1 MAIQRVFTGITEL
14 YTPFE
19 RIVNAAFAVDEGC
32 IDWIGSEADLPD
44 AYADWPREDLNGRG
58 VLPGLVDSHTH
69 TVWAGTRIDEY
80 VMRSRGA
87 SYEELMD
94 AGGGIHA
101 TTEATQRASE
111 DELVSL
117 AQARLE
123 GFLSR
128 GVTTVEVKSGYGLE
142 REHELKTLRA
152 IRRLSETC
160 SQRITSTL
168 LAHLVPKNWDRSDYL
183 AMLTQELIPEA
194 TEERLAEAVDVFCDR
209 GAYTLDEAQRILETG
224 QTHGLDV
231 KIHAEQLA
239 HTGATKLVCELGG
252 LSADHLERATDD
264 DWQALA
270 DSGTVGTILPGAALL
285 LTRSL
290 PDARAMWDAGV
301 KVAVATD
308 HNPGSS
314 PVYSLPLALQLATA
328 LGGLSVEEAL
338 IAGSAHTA
346 DALGQP
352 DLGRLEPGAHADF
365 LVTDGPNALEPFYR
379 WGEVPLERV
388 YVGGQPVWP

>member
-1 MAIQRVFTGITEL
+1 MTDQIVVTGIAEL

-19 RIVNAAFAVDEGC
+19 RIPDAAMA
-32 IDWIGSEADLPD
+32 IDDGRVAWVGPKSDLPTR
-44 AYADWPREDLNGRG
+44 YAAWPLEDLGGRG

-80 VMRSRGA
+80 AMRSRGA
-87 SYEELMD
+87 GYEELMA

-101 TTEATQRASE
+101 TTEATQQASE
-111 DELVSL
+111 DELVAL

-128 GVTTVEVKSGYGLE
+128 GLTTVEVKSGYGME
-142 REHELKTLRA
+142 REDELKMLRA
-152 IRRLSETC
+152 IRRLADNGP
-160 SQRITSTL
+160 QRVVPTF
-168 LAHLVPKNWDRSDYL
+168 LAHLIPPTWDRDDYV
-183 AMLTQELIPEA
+183 AMVVEELIPEVA
-194 TEERLAEAVDVFCDR
+194 DGDWAEAVDVFCDR
-209 GAYTLDEAQRILETG
+209 GAYTLDEARRVLETG
-224 QTHGLDV
+224 LDQGLAV
-231 KIHAEQLA
+231 KAHTEQLSRN
-239 HTGATKLVCELGG
+239 GATQIVAELGG
-252 LSADHLERATDD
+252 LSADHLEKATDD

-270 DSGTVGTILPGAALL
+270 ESGTVGTILPGAALL

-314 PVYSLPLALQLATA
+314 PFYSLPLALQLASA

-338 IAGSAHTA
+338 IAGTAHTA
-346 DALGQP
+346 DALGKP
-352 DLGRLEPGAHADF
+352 ALGRLEPGAHADF
-365 LVTDGPNALEPFYR
+365 LVTEGSHALEPFYR

-388 YVGGQPVWP
+388 YVAGQPVWP

>member
-1 MAIQRVFTGITEL
+1 MDQQVFSGIAEL

-19 RIVNAAFAVDEGC
+19 RVTDAAMAVDDGR
-32 IDWIGSEADLPD
+32 IVWVGPRSDLPTT
-44 AYADWPREDLNGRG
+44 YTEWPMEDLGGSG
-58 VLPGLVDSHTH
+58 VVPGLVDSHTH

-80 VMRSRGA
+80 AMRSRGA

-111 DELVSL
+111 DELVAL

-128 GVTTVEVKSGYGLE
+128 GVTTVEIKSGYGME
-142 REHELKTLRA
+142 REDELKMLRA
-152 IRRLSETC
+152 IRSLADNEP
-160 SQRITSTL
+160 QRVVSTF
-168 LAHLVPKNWDRSDYL
+168 LAHLIPTTWDRADYL
-183 AMLTQELIPEA
+183 AMLTQDLISEVA
-194 TEERLAEAVDVFCDR
+194 EDGLAEAVDVFCDR
-209 GAYTLDEAQRILETG
+209 GAYALDEAQRVLEA
-224 QTHGLDV
+224 GLDGKLAV
-231 KIHAEQLA
+231 KAHAEQLSRN
-239 HTGATKLVCELGG
+239 GATQMVAELGG
-252 LSADHLERATDD
+252 LSADHLEKANDE

-270 DSGTVGTILPGAALL
+270 NAGTVGTILPGAALL
-285 LTRSL
+285 LTRAL

-328 LGGLSVEEAL
+328 LGGLTVEEAL
-338 IAGSAHTA
+338 IAGTAHTA
-346 DALGQP
+346 DALGKP
-352 DLGRLEPGAHADF
+352 DLGRLAPGAHADF
-365 LVTDGPNALEPFYR
+365 LVMEGPHALELFYR